1 MIASAKVTV
10 WHGGRKSLVRDEKRS
25 TGPGVRHSGSGPLWD
40 CEQVNGS
47 FFLSKI
53 RVSMGQPG
61 NGLGI

>member
-47 FFLSKI
+47 LFLSVK
-53 RVSMGQPG
+53 
-61 NGLGI
+61 